1 NTIDDVGV
9 FSSMKFVNVNNFY
22 QIPEYQDT
30 AEYSYN
36 NLKYYQIRWCKHIYA
51 AMFSIVHDEGNDPI
65 NISASYTQSGGPN
78 ITVNAPG
85 HGLGANTRIELDI
98 TSGNVTSGE
107 FTITEIINENQF
119 RVVAPVSLTT
129 SGYCV
134 VRNLR
139 NHEYVKTWL
148 YEPNDQPAGEA
159 LQKFYERFH
168 KEFDRTREQMD
179 RMKMMGYGMPW
190 TGSLSTTG
198 DRNQP
203 IQVGNFTPQLIT
215 MMATDSIRR
224 DSDGNL
230 DRNGITQNSTTTT
243 LFMMQKLLN
252 IPINLMSDAKFG
264 MLDQPLTDY
273 TADFQFAEIDCET
286 YRNGQPVRATI
297 EALDCGTYVN
307 GGRTTAP
314 FANID
319 CGIYINN

>member
-1 NTIDDVGV
+1 
-9 FSSMKFVNVNNFY
+9 
-22 QIPEYQDT
+22 
-30 AEYSYN
+30 
-36 NLKYYQIRWCKHIYA
+36 
-51 AMFSIVHDEGNDPI
+51 MFSIVHDEGNDPI
-65 NISASYTQSGGPN
+65 NIEATYAQSGGPN
-78 ITVNAPG
+78 ITITANN
-85 HGLGANTRIELDI
+85 HGLGANTRIELDV

-107 FTITEIINENQF
+107 FIISQ
-119 RVVAPVSLTT
+119 VVDANTFVVIAPVNLTT

-148 YEPNDQPAGEA
+148 YEPNDQPAGLA
-159 LQKFYERFH
+159 LEKFYERFH
-168 KEFDRTREQMD
+168 KEFDRTREQLD

-190 TGSLSTTG
+190 TGSLSITG

-203 IQVGNFTPQLIT
+203 TQVGNFTPQLLT

-224 DSDGNL
+224 DAAGNL
-230 DRNGITQNSTTTT
+230 DRTGTTKNSTTTT
-243 LFMMQKLLN
+243 LYMMQKLLN
-252 IPINLMSDAKFG
+252 IPINLMDDAKFG

-273 TADFQFAEIDCET
+273 GGDFQFAEIDCDD
-286 YRNGQPVRATI
+286 YRNGIPVRTTV